1 MGRWCPLPSRLEGL
15 GERRKLQSPGR
26 KRVLMHSEL
35 ERTHV
40 GDNKFSIF
48 GGGEWGGGAAWLHI
62 SVSLQ
67 APLHELVVGLLDG
80 GYIAY
85 VIPHIFSRGC
95 IPTPRIYAHGET

>member
-40 GDNKFSIF
+40 VTTNLVFLAEGN
-48 GGGEWGGGAAWLHI
+48 GAE
-62 SVSLQ
+62 VQ
-67 APLHELVVGLLDG
+67 R
-80 GYIAY
+80 GYIY
-85 VIPHIFSRGC
+85 LYRCKLRFTSSW
-95 IPTPRIYAHGET
+95 